1 MALAVAMTM
10 ALALHLPSPLPLR
23 SASPHMSAAT
33 IDLRRGGSLEPE
45 RADAAPAA
53 RPAKAL
59 KRISTEAQLG
69 AVLARSQEELT
80 VVKFFAPWCQMCRS
94 IEKKFATTC
103 RKMPEHT
110 FCEVDFGKSKPLAF
124 MYDVKVL
131 PTIAVFVKGE
141 LVKTVPVTFK
151 AWKRFE
157 DELGMIAKEEIDGE
171 YVPRNTCDDNFWKCI
186 QEGDEV
192 SRVDHEYNN

>member
-1 MALAVAMTM
+1 MAVRKLVHTSNQLHP
-10 ALALHLPSPLPLR
+10 ALVEALCFL
-23 SASPHMSAAT
+23 
-33 IDLRRGGSLEPE
+33 
-45 RADAAPAA
+45 
-53 RPAKAL
+53 
-59 KRISTEAQLG
+59 Q
-69 AVLARSQEELT
+69 Q
-80 VVKFFAPWCQMCRS
+80 PWQ
-94 IEKKFATTC
+94 
-103 RKMPEHT
+103 P
-110 FCEVDFGKSKPLAF
+110 
-124 MYDVKVL
+124 
-131 PTIAVFVKGE
+131 IAKGE